1 MNNRNKALLVFLIAF
16 TGVIL
21 MMAWILKEPSV
32 LSLVTSAICI
42 PLLLW
47 FAAINLRIIA
57 MHQQKGKVSAVFLPT
72 DRVSIIGRGIDGEI
86 KRYHRPVAIANG
98 SLNIYVVCNRK
109 IKQGDYV
116 STKYGRAIIEKIGLK
131 DYKGS
136 VWNVYLASKY
146 FIDEVLPHISVKQ
159 LYYHMVNSSL
169 GLTPKQHLIF
179 GNGILSGDLYVQ
191 IHTNELSQIGYSLKQ
206 YV

>member
-72 DRVSIIGRGIDGEI
+72 DRVSIIGKDIDGNL
-86 KRYHRPVAIANG
+86 KSYHRPVAIMNG
-98 SLNIYVVCNRK
+98 SMNIYVVCDRK
-109 IKQGDYV
+109 IKRGDYAMCDHPNG
-116 STKYGRAIIEKIGLK
+116 KRIIRCSGEEYFADPHYLNGENLA
-131 DYKGS
+131 KGTS
-136 VWNVYLASKY
+136 HRPIVYTNDEDLIHVNGVERIHPFWIRF
-146 FIDEVLPHISVKQ
+146 FIHEHNAKKNEVH
-159 LYYHMVNSSL
+159 
-169 GLTPKQHLIF
+169 
-179 GNGILSGDLYVQ
+179 
-191 IHTNELSQIGYSLKQ
+191 
-206 YV
+206 